1 MSIPQKNTHRLQQ
14 SLEAV
19 ARGRYVMPIVLVFGV
34 LTMAVNES
42 TYTHSH
48 RTLSNGIALT
58 DARLQAT
65 ETLQLLTDVGLYA
78 RSFLLAGTPQEA
90 VEYREAAN
98 TARASK
104 LKTLDLLATLDPAG
118 QASSATVERLVTEH
132 LAETD
137 RWVDLMEK
145 GEREAALAAAIS
157 TQSLARRAQL
167 REEFDKLLQSAAQA
181 QQTARFS
188 LFQAASL
195 SRLAVHV
202 LALAAILGMVLFR
215 RQLRWGDQELAK
227 ERLLLAD
234 RVRER
239 TVELTEMTNHL
250 VHAREDERARIARE
264 LHDEMGGL
272 LTAIKL
278 DFARLRR
285 LPDLPQKALERMVAI
300 ESRLNEG
307 IALKRRIIEH
317 LRPSALDQLGLVSAL
332 EILCSDMAEV
342 LGVPVHADLQTVS
355 VGKIAELTL
364 YRAAQEALTNIGK
377 YAHCKQVQVSM
388 RQRGAEVLLTVCDDG
403 RGFDPTQVPHGHHG
417 LVGMRVRL
425 ELHGG
430 WLKVE
435 SAPGRGTTLTAEL
448 PVEEPVVESVE
459 MPVDETAT

>member
-1 MSIPQKNTHRLQQ
+1 
-14 SLEAV
+14 
-19 ARGRYVMPIVLVFGV
+19 
-34 LTMAVNES
+34 
-42 TYTHSH
+42 
-48 RTLSNGIALT
+48 
-58 DARLQAT
+58 
-65 ETLQLLTDVGLYA
+65 
-78 RSFLLAGTPQEA
+78 
-90 VEYREAAN
+90 
-98 TARASK
+98 
-104 LKTLDLLATLDPAG
+104 
-118 QASSATVERLVTEH
+118 
-132 LAETD
+132 
-137 RWVDLMEK
+137 
-145 GEREAALAAAIS
+145 
-157 TQSLARRAQL
+157 
-167 REEFDKLLQSAAQA
+167 
-181 QQTARFS
+181 
-188 LFQAASL
+188 
-195 SRLAVHV
+195 
-202 LALAAILGMVLFR
+202 
-215 RQLRWGDQELAK
+215 LRWGDQELAK
-227 ERLLLAD
+227 ERMLLAD

-239 TVELTEMTNHL
+239 TAELTEMTNHL

-332 EILCSDMAEV
+332 EILCSDMAGV
-342 LGVPVHADLQTVS
+342 LGVPVHADLETVS

-377 YAHCKQVQVSM
+377 YAHCRQVQVSM
-388 RQRGAEVLLTVCDDG
+388 HQRGAEVLLTVRDDG

-430 WLKVE
+430 WLKLE

-448 PVEEPVVESVE
+448 PVEEPAVESAE
-459 MPVDETAT
+459 MSVDETAT

>member
-1 MSIPQKNTHRLQQ
+1 MLTFPTNTHRLKH

-19 ARGRYVMPIVLVFGV
+19 ARGRYVIPMVLVLGIV
-34 LTMAVNES
+34 AMVVNES

-58 DARLQAT
+58 DARLQAA
-65 ETLQLLTDVGLYA
+65 ETLQLITDAGLYA
-78 RSFLLAGTPQEA
+78 RSFLLAGTDEEA
-90 VEYREAAN
+90 RAYREAVRKMQEVKQKTFALV
-98 TARASK
+98 AKVAPGGSASV
-104 LKTLDLLATLDPAG
+104 DEI
-118 QASSATVERLVTEH
+118 ERLLTEH
-132 LAETD
+132 IADTD
-137 RWVDLMEK
+137 RWVELMAR
-145 GEREAALAAAIS
+145 GEREAAVATAIS
-157 TQSLARRAQL
+157 GESRARREQL
-167 REEFDKLLQSAAQA
+167 RSEFDKLLSNAAQV

-188 LFQAASL
+188 LYQANAM
-195 SRLAVHV
+195 SRWAVHI

-215 RQLRWGDQELAK
+215 RQLRHGDEELTK

-239 TVELTEMTNHL
+239 TAELTEMTGHL

-285 LPDLPQKALERMVAI
+285 LPDVPQKAMERMQAI

-317 LRPSALDQLGLVSAL
+317 LRPSSLDQLGLVPAL

-342 LGVPVHADLQTVS
+342 LGVPVRPDLEEVTVS
-355 VGKIAELTL
+355 KNAELTL
-364 YRAAQEALTNIGK
+364 YRSAQEALTNIGK
-377 YAHCKQVQVSM
+377 YAHCHRVQVSM
-388 RQRGAEVLLTVCDDG
+388 RQRGAEVQLTVHDDG
-403 RGFDPTQVPHGHHG
+403 RGFEPTQVPHGHHG

-425 ELHGG
+425 ESHGG
-430 WLKVE
+430 RLKVE
-435 SAPGRGTTLTAEL
+435 SAPGHGTTVTAEL
-448 PVEEPVVESVE
+448 PVEQAV
-459 MPVDETAT
+459 A